1 MGLRGNTKIVSIQD
15 RSGWYHQF
23 KVCDIT
29 HIEIH
34 NLYNGEE
41 ICVIT
46 YWVLQEPDC
55 SFYTK
60 ESPEEVLKQIFG

>member
-1 MGLRGNTKIVSIQD
+1 MGLRGNTKIVAIQD

-29 HIEIH
+29 RIEIH

-60 ESPEEVLKQIFG
+60 ESPEEVIKQIFG

>member
-1 MGLRGNTKIVSIQD
+1 MGLRGNTKIVAIQA
-15 RSGWYHQF
+15 RSGWTHQF
-23 KVCDIT
+23 KVCDIKS
-29 HIEIH
+29 IEIH

-41 ICVIT
+41 ICIIT

-60 ESPEEVLKQIFG
+60 DSPEEVLKQIFG